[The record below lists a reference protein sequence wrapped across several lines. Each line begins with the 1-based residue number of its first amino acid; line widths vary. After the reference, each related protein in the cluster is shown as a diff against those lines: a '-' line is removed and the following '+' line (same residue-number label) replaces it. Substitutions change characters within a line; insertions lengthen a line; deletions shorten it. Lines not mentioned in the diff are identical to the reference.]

1 MVKRAKFEPIGEI
14 LSPETAFVQAA
25 NALDVAGMLAVKQDD
40 VEGISNVAALYI
52 ELATR
57 LMGGVP
63 DEEEEEE
70 VDHDALARKVPLGFR
85 PCLVEDEEIIPDD
98 EEVELEL
105 DDERVDGA
113 ADAG

>member
-70 VDHDALARKVPLGFR
+70 VDHEALARKVPLGFR
-85 PCLVEDEEIIPDD
+85 PFLDVEEIIPD
-98 EEVELEL
+98 EEPIELEL
-105 DDERVDGA
+105 EDE
-113 ADAG
+113 

>member
-63 DEEEEEE
+63 DEEEDDEEI
-70 VDHDALARKVPLGFR
+70 DHEALARKVPLGFR
-85 PCLVEDEEIIPDD
+85 PCLEEEEEIIPD
-98 EEVELEL
+98 EESIELEL
-105 DDERVDGA
+105 EDE
-113 ADAG
+113 

>member
-25 NALDVAGMLAVKQDD
+25 SALDVAGMLAVKHDD
-40 VEGISNVAALYI
+40 VEGMSNVAALYI

-63 DEEEEEE
+63 EEEDDEEI
-70 VDHDALARKVPLGFR
+70 DHEALARKVPLGFR
-85 PCLVEDEEIIPDD
+85 PCLNEEEEIIP
-98 EEVELEL
+98 EEESIELEL
-105 DDERVDGA
+105 EDE
-113 ADAG
+113 

>member
-63 DEEEEEE
+63 EDDEEEDIDEE
-70 VDHDALARKVPLGFR
+70 ALARKVPLGFR
-85 PCLVEDEEIIPDD
+85 PCLVEDEIVPD
-98 EEVELEL
+98 EEEIELEL
-105 DDERVDGA
+105 EDE
-113 ADAG
+113 